1 MNKWKFGTP
10 HCHSHMDKINYIESN
25 GFRIRGRYIEKRSQ
39 STRSYKV
46 VGQLNDNNFF
56 FYSDNVYPFKQ
67 GVNTFKNTSIIDDG
81 NYKQH
86 IAKVKENNR
95 NDFNVEF
102 ENYIDTTK
110 TSSIFGTFLNNS
122 TREFLNKNAHNYF
135 DIRGVRKGYMEDA
148 VLFPFFDYDNNFVT
162 AQIIKYQPNGKRVK
176 TAFGTNWFHAY
187 NTIKEDLGLK
197 KADKYSVPIKCF
209 FGENYLN
216 GSRNP
221 VGIVEAPKTA
231 VILKEF
237 YPNIDW
243 IATGGEQQIFNK
255 DLSVLNGKD
264 VVVFADAHSSKW
276 WDFAK
281 ENKFI
286 YCDILDIE
294 DVEKGS
300 DIADFILDAES
311 VVFDELHNYIF
322 SLNDGSFDF
331 ETNEDDLEFDF
342 QITGDEKRYLAVVP
356 YKYKNFDIV
365 HKIDNAD
372 KNKIIFN
379 GKNFDIY
386 ESDYW
391 VLNANVDFH
400 KQQRTE
406 DGKPV
411 GFNEKELIWHLQ
423 KCYRVLKSLNMIHAE
438 PGSIQENQFPI
449 KAIYKQTL
457 KALLKHSNFS
467 FNIYYVMKRLVPLWD
482 SFSRDLTHF
491 KKTRNWKYKGG
502 ENISRDTFERE
513 LNNDRFRCKL
523 NMRLLAFKDVLKEDR
538 FIHLETDLCLST
550 SQRGYSQIKKLVKD
564 WNNDVIGCSTIS
576 TYFDNINF
584 SNDFERI
591 VKNLPPYIKELIW
604 GDTKFTIDGIS
615 RAELSVLMGYSVN
628 KVNDILNFKQNRD
641 TRTVIENE
649 VNTLLNQIKDIEPV
663 RLTIKNKTRIT
674 DFRYIKQLSR
684 AEWQEKYKMVWSNEN
699 FQFYKDYPNK
709 VFQTREQLIIEAEAV
724 TDETLLKVYVDEIKY
739 LTDLKSKEIKK
750 KEKGH
755 KYNLSKKK
763 LDEIIARSE
772 STKKDIKNP
781 INIELN
787 VV

>member
-1 MNKWKFGTP
+1 LNKWNSELHDCLKYMNII
-10 HCHSHMDKINYIESN
+10 SYIESN

-56 FYSDNVYPFKQ
+56 FFSDNVYPFKQ
-67 GVNTFKNTSIIDDG
+67 GINSFKNTSIIDDG
-81 NYKQH
+81 NYKEH

-95 NDFNVEF
+95 NDFDVNF
-102 ENYIDTTK
+102 ENYIETTK
-110 TSSIFGTFLNNS
+110 ASSIFGTFLNNS
-122 TREFLNKNAHNYF
+122 TREFINKNAQNYF

-148 VLFPFFDYDNNFVT
+148 VLFPFFDYENNFVT

-221 VGIVEAPKTA
+221 VAIVEAPKTA

-255 DLSVLNGKD
+255 DLSVLKGKD
-264 VVVFADAHSSKW
+264 VVIFGDAHSSKW
-276 WDFAK
+276 SDFAK

-311 VVFDELHNYIF
+311 VVFDELHNFIF

-342 QITGDEKRYLAVVP
+342 QITGEER
-356 YKYKNFDIV
+356 YKNFNIV

-372 KNKIIFN
+372 KNNIIFN

-386 ESDYW
+386 ESNYW

-423 KCYRVLKSLNMIHAE
+423 KCYRVLKSLNLIHAE
-438 PGSIQENQFPI
+438 LGSNQENQFPI

-467 FNIYYVMKRLVPLWD
+467 FNIYYVMKRLIPLWD
-482 SFSRDLTHF
+482 SFNRDLSSF

-523 NMRLLAFKDVLKEDR
+523 NMRLLAFKDVLEEDR

-550 SQRGYSQIKKLVKD
+550 SQRGYPQIKKLVKD
-564 WNNDVIGCSTIS
+564 WNNEVIGCSTLS
-576 TYFDNINF
+576 TYFDSINF
-584 SNDFERI
+584 SSDFERI
-591 VKNLPPYIKELIW
+591 VKNLPLYIKELIW
-604 GDTKFTIDGIS
+604 SDTKFTIDGIS

-641 TRTVIENE
+641 TRTIIEKE
-649 VNTLLNQIKDIEPV
+649 VNVLLGQINDIEPV
-663 RLTIKNKTRIT
+663 RLTTENKTRIT
-674 DFRYIKQLSR
+674 DFRYIKQLSKS
-684 AEWQEKYKMVWSNEN
+684 EWCEKYNMVWSNEN

-724 TDETLLKVYVDEIKY
+724 TDENLLKVYVDEITY
-739 LTDLKSKEIKK
+739 LTDLKSKKIE
-750 KEKGH
+750 KEETGH
-755 KYNLSKKK
+755 KYNLSRKK
-763 LDEIIARSE
+763 LDEIIARSKTLKVVE
-772 STKKDIKNP
+772 ETP
-781 INIELN
+781 LN
-787 VV
+787 MDLANF